1 MADEL
6 TQNTDNQ
13 EACTVL
19 FDAES
24 FYDSISLSLV
34 ARAGLKLA
42 YPPVL
47 LSLALL
53 AYAGVRFLTA
63 GCSGFSEGIVI
74 SNGVAAGCAQ
84 GNHAARLALYDI
96 LQKSHELHLSTT
108 TAQWV
113 DDLAQRTQAPPS
125 EVVNKAVEA
134 ALQLVQDL
142 LGSKLVVASKS
153 VVIATTP
160 QITKQVVSALARHEI
175 HIQEASQARDLGLDV
190 SSARKPTR
198 RTMAK
203 RWVKA
208 GRRTRRCARFGR
220 WASKQASARLWRT
233 GAWAQK
239 AYGTAAMGAPPSWVK
254 QARTRAAEAAQCG
267 GRGRCLTTA
276 IALLHPNADP
286 AVHIPCNLIRQWLIF
301 FGAQSQTQALH
312 WKSLGKNC
320 DGDDGE
326 KPCDQMEVCAGT
338 HVGCHCYTHAT

>member
-1 MADEL
+1 M
-6 TQNTDNQ
+6 
-13 EACTVL
+13 
-19 FDAES
+19 
-24 FYDSISLSLV
+24 SLV
-34 ARAGLKLA
+34 
-42 YPPVL
+42 
-47 LSLALL
+47 LL

-63 GCSGFSEGIVI
+63 GYSGFSEGIVI

-96 LQKSHELHLSTT
+96 LQKSHELHPSTT

-142 LGSKLVVASKS
+142 QGSKLVVASKS

-239 AYGTAAMGAPPSWVK
+239 AYGTAAMGAPLSWVK

-301 FGAQSQTQALH
+301 WEHNHRLRPYI
-312 WKSLGKNC
+312 GKVWA
-320 DGDDGE
+320 
-326 KPCDQMEVCAGT
+326 KIATAMVARSPAIRWRYVRGT
-338 HVGCHCYTHAT
+338 HVSCHCCAHAT

>member
-1 MADEL
+1 MRGSSPLQAALRRLVADEL

-19 FDAES
+19 FDVES

-63 GCSGFSEGIVI
+63 GCSDFSEGIVI

-96 LQKSHELHLSTT
+96 LQKSHELHPSTT

-134 ALQLVQDL
+134 VDGRFQIRGYCNHTANHQTGCFCSCKTRNTHP
-142 LGSKLVVASKS
+142 GSQS
-153 VVIATTP
+153 
-160 QITKQVVSALARHEI
+160 
-175 HIQEASQARDLGLDV
+175 SQG
-190 SSARKPTR
+190 SGIGC
-198 RTMAK
+198 
-203 RWVKA
+203 VK
-208 GRRTRRCARFGR
+208 C
-220 WASKQASARLWRT
+220 K
-233 GAWAQK
+233 K
-239 AYGTAAMGAPPSWVK
+239 ADTSYHG
-254 QARTRAAEAAQCG
+254 
-267 GRGRCLTTA
+267 
-276 IALLHPNADP
+276 
-286 AVHIPCNLIRQWLIF
+286 
-301 FGAQSQTQALH
+301 
-312 WKSLGKNC
+312 
-320 DGDDGE
+320 
-326 KPCDQMEVCAGT
+326 
-338 HVGCHCYTHAT
+338 